1 MHKNCNWIF
10 SRKGGWCPAMAAGA
24 LLPCPRPCPM
34 SQQDFLK
41 ASHFSL
47 GPDLRLHEG
56 TMHTTSHRD
65 FAYPTA
71 TREPPSLQPPP
82 ALLFPTDPRWDREER
97 VSEARRAFPPPST
110 PPWELLQAQARER
123 TLAMQASNLH
133 LHEDAH
139 AGIGLSNARAAY
151 VWPELPA
158 RARERIRGARL
169 IFDRDSLPP
178 GDRDKLRIPPTTHQ
192 ALFPPHDARPQ
203 PRAPSRHLGGPNTL
217 KWDYTRQDGTSYQ
230 RQFQALPGPPALM
243 CKRASSTVELGD
255 CKISYGSMC
264 SEQKQAYR
272 PQGLPEDRYDKA
284 QAAAHIHYV
293 NIRPG
298 DGLFHDR
305 TTKAEHFYARE
316 PEPFVLH
323 HDQTPESHILKGNWC
338 PGPGSL
344 DTFMQYFYGQ
354 PPPATQ
360 PPSRHVPHEKLQ
372 SHVTLG
378 EPKLLRCFFKTTM
391 GSDYCPSE
399 WRQVQK
405 APNLHLQPSNLPQ
418 GTGEFDFLTM
428 NQKMLKPHGTAPAL
442 VTEEMLQRCK
452 YSHME
457 PPLGGLRF
465 FSTQYKDEFPFKY
478 QGPAALRLKNPQEG
492 FVPLGT
498 PHQHGCRE
506 KIDPR
511 APQPPMYPCPSQ

>member
-1 MHKNCNWIF
+1 
-10 SRKGGWCPAMAAGA
+10 
-24 LLPCPRPCPM
+24 
-34 SQQDFLK
+34 
-41 ASHFSL
+41 
-47 GPDLRLHEG
+47 
-56 TMHTTSHRD
+56 
-65 FAYPTA
+65 
-71 TREPPSLQPPP
+71 
-82 ALLFPTDPRWDREER
+82 
-97 VSEARRAFPPPST
+97 
-110 PPWELLQAQARER
+110 
-123 TLAMQASNLH
+123 
-133 LHEDAH
+133 
-139 AGIGLSNARAAY
+139 
-151 VWPELPA
+151 
-158 RARERIRGARL
+158 
-169 IFDRDSLPP
+169 
-178 GDRDKLRIPPTTHQ
+178 
-192 ALFPPHDARPQ
+192 
-203 PRAPSRHLGGPNTL
+203 
-217 KWDYTRQDGTSYQ
+217 
-230 RQFQALPGPPALM
+230 M

-360 PPSRHVPHEKLQ
+360 SPSRHVPHEKLQ

-478 QGPAALRLKNPQEG
+478 PGPAALRLKNPQEG

>member
-1 MHKNCNWIF
+1 
-10 SRKGGWCPAMAAGA
+10 MAADA
-24 LLPCPRPCPM
+24 LLPCPRLCPM

-71 TREPPSLQPPP
+71 TREPPSLQP
-82 ALLFPTDPRWDREER
+82 
-97 VSEARRAFPPPST
+97 
-110 PPWELLQAQARER
+110 
-123 TLAMQASNLH
+123 
-133 LHEDAH
+133 
-139 AGIGLSNARAAY
+139 
-151 VWPELPA
+151 
-158 RARERIRGARL
+158 
-169 IFDRDSLPP
+169 
-178 GDRDKLRIPPTTHQ
+178 
-192 ALFPPHDARPQ
+192 
-203 PRAPSRHLGGPNTL
+203 
-217 KWDYTRQDGTSYQ
+217 
-230 RQFQALPGPPALM
+230 
-243 CKRASSTVELGD
+243 
-255 CKISYGSMC
+255 
-264 SEQKQAYR
+264 
-272 PQGLPEDRYDKA
+272 YDKA

-378 EPKLLRCFFKTTM
+378 EPKLHRRFFKTTM

-399 WRQVQK
+399 WRQVHK

-428 NQKMLKPHGTAPAL
+428 NQKMLKPHRTAPAL

-465 FSTQYKDEFPFKY
+465 FSTQYKDDFPFKY

-492 FVPLGT
+492 FGPLGT

-511 APQPPMYPCPSQ
+511 APQPPMYLCPSQ

>member
-1 MHKNCNWIF
+1 
-10 SRKGGWCPAMAAGA
+10 MAADA
-24 LLPCPRPCPM
+24 LLPCPRLCPM

-71 TREPPSLQPPP
+71 TREPPSLQPGATSRQRVEARDAAKYP
-82 ALLFPTDPRWDREER
+82 PTDR
-97 VSEARRAFPPPST
+97 VAPT
-110 PPWELLQAQARER
+110 PAPNVNHTEPQKPW
-123 TLAMQASNLH
+123 NH
-133 LHEDAH
+133 LE
-139 AGIGLSNARAAY
+139 
-151 VWPELPA
+151 
-158 RARERIRGARL
+158 
-169 IFDRDSLPP
+169 
-178 GDRDKLRIPPTTHQ
+178 
-192 ALFPPHDARPQ
+192 
-203 PRAPSRHLGGPNTL
+203 
-217 KWDYTRQDGTSYQ
+217 
-230 RQFQALPGPPALM
+230 RQFQ
-243 CKRASSTVELGD
+243 
-255 CKISYGSMC
+255 
-264 SEQKQAYR
+264 
-272 PQGLPEDRYDKA
+272 YDKA

-378 EPKLLRCFFKTTM
+378 EPKLHRRFFKTTM

-399 WRQVQK
+399 WRQVHK

-428 NQKMLKPHGTAPAL
+428 NQKMLKPHRTAPAL

-465 FSTQYKDEFPFKY
+465 FSTQYKDDFPFKY

-492 FVPLGT
+492 FGPLGT

-511 APQPPMYPCPSQ
+511 APQPPMYLCPSQ